1 LFQGASPLCSWRIID
16 DTITVVV
23 FSVADFGFWCT
34 CFGVAFDF
42 VCVEIAYFFA
52 CVLAFALAS
61 GAGVTDSGDI
71 IDLAVTVVVFSIAY
85 FGCAVGASRCV
96 ADGALFV
103 RCTDDASG
111 CLADALTGGAA
122 IAQSGEI
129 FVGLAI
135 AVIVYAVTYFGCGG
149 GGTVAGSP
157 IGLDTGLRA
166 FGA

>member
-1 LFQGASPLCSWRIID
+1 LFCRQ
-16 DTITVVV
+16 ITYV
-23 FSVADFGFWCT
+23 
-34 CFGVAFDF
+34 
-42 VCVEIAYFFA
+42 FA
-52 CVLAFALAS
+52 CILAFSLADRT
-61 GAGVTDSGDI
+61 GIANSGDI

-85 FGCAVGASRCV
+85 FGCFVGASRCV

-122 IAQSGEI
+122 FAQSGEI